1 MRRLLAY
8 LMTFWDDLC
17 MAIEI
22 VREPMRD
29 DD

>member
-8 LMTFWDDLC
+8 LMTFWHDLR